1 MLHLHGLLR
10 ELYKFLISFSFLPWF
25 YSKHQ
30 SPFYIH
36 VTVPTSFCTYFQSC
50 IHSQKC
56 DHNFFFFCVFTTF
69 FFFLLPELSFCFW
82 ILNAHSNTDP
92 LLFTCWNVLTLLFIK
107 LSNFCH
113 METLFHQL
121 IMVCTSCP
129 PSQTRHYTTAL
140 HSVIGHLTCPP
151 CSLHPFPN
159 QALFRVRRWGP
170 VQPGHHDESG
180 TRRAVNRRHTTRD
193 FSLTLDGSPPVLPP
207 TTKCRKSSSKKN

>member
-1 MLHLHGLLR
+1 MLPFLLHFAHILNLMST
-10 ELYKFLISFSFLPWF
+10 LK
-25 YSKHQ
+25 
-30 SPFYIH
+30 
-36 VTVPTSFCTYFQSC
+36 
-50 IHSQKC
+50 KC
-56 DHNFFFFCVFTTF
+56 DHIFYFIFSHFFYS
-69 FFFLLPELSFCFW
+69 E
-82 ILNAHSNTDP
+82 
-92 LLFTCWNVLTLLFIK
+92 LLFAFEFSMPTQTLFPFFSRLNVLTLLFIN

-113 METLFHQL
+113 VGTLFHQL

-129 PSQTRHYTTAL
+129 PSPTRHYTTAS

-170 VQPGHHDESG
+170 VQPGHYDESG
-180 TRRAVNRRHTTRD
+180 TRRAVDRRHTPRD